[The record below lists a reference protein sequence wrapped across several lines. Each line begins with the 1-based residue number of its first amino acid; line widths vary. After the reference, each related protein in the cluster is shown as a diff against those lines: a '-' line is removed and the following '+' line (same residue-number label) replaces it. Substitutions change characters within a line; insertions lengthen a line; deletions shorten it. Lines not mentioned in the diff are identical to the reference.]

1 MKEELHVIQTTK
13 PSCMVETDAKLVH
26 LQDHSRRNNLRF
38 EGIKEHEKE
47 SWDDRENKIYDL
59 LKSRLE
65 LNIEN
70 VVIERAHQNGKK
82 NKNSSR
88 PIVAHF

>member
-1 MKEELHVIQTTK
+1 
-13 PSCMVETDAKLVH
+13 MVETDAKLVH
-26 LQDHSRRNNLRF
+26 LQDRSRRNNVRF
-38 EGIKEHEKE
+38 EGIKEHEKG

-70 VVIERAHQNGKK
+70 VVIERAHQNGNK
-82 NKNSSR
+82 NKNSSG